1 MRRKVIQLGEGT
13 HVITLPSQWARTWGI
28 QKGSE
33 VDVEEHGSRIE
44 IHTENTRTRK
54 TAQAD
59 LRFVNER
66 TTRWLLSS
74 LHKQGYDTIELTLD
88 NTAQAHLVSELVR
101 DLFIGFTIVH
111 TTPKTLTLRA
121 ITQEIDEER
130 DTLLRRAFLITLQ
143 QGEQLHKLLRERKQ
157 KDLFPLLDLEKQNN
171 QLTNFCQRILNKKGH
186 TDPAKT
192 SFLYVITWNLE
203 KISDDYKYLT
213 EHFTKNTPAQETTE
227 LLYETNKLLREY
239 YELFYSF
246 NAKKLSAL
254 ADQYRALESRIKKEL
269 PKDPVPLAH
278 LLSLVLKIADFSAS
292 TFALHH

>member
-66 TTRWLLSS
+66 ATRWLLSS
-74 LHKQGYDTIELTLD
+74 LHKQGYDTIELTID
-88 NTAQAHLVSELVR
+88 NTAQARLVSELVR
-101 DLFIGFTIVH
+101 DLFIGFTIAH

-121 ITQEIDEER
+121 IAQEIEEER
-130 DTLLRRAFLITLQ
+130 DILLRRAFLITIQ
-143 QGEQLHKLLRERKQ
+143 QGEQLHELLTRK
-157 KDLFPLLDLEKQNN
+157 KRHELPELLNLEKQNN

-203 KISDDYKYLT
+203 KISDEYKYLT
-213 EHFTKNTPAQETTE
+213 EYLAKNPPEQETTE

-246 NAKKLSAL
+246 NVKKLSAL

-278 LLSLVLKIADFSAS
+278 MLSLVLKIADFSAS